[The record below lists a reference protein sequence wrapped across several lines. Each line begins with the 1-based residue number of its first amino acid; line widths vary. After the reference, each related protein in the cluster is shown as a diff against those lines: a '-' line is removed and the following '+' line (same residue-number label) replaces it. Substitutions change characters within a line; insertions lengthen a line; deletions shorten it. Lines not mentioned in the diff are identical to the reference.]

1 MTFFFFSASW
11 CALKRLSSG
20 QANQG
25 VCVHWNQA
33 VWHHVQQVSLS
44 ATYQQREGV
53 YEYIRQL
60 MAIPFLPLMFDHL
73 KRKANTEQ
81 LQRLVDYIDSHWFN
95 HAVFDVPSWSVFQ
108 QAVRTNNDVEG
119 YNL

>member
-1 MTFFFFSASW
+1 MTFFFFSAAW
-11 CALKRLSSG
+11 CALKRLFSG

-25 VCVHWNQA
+25 VCVPLEPGGVA
-33 VWHHVQQVSLS
+33 SGTTGRPV
-44 ATYQQREGV
+44 QQREGV

-60 MAIPFLPLMFDHL
+60 MALPFLPLTFDHL

-81 LQRLVDYIDSHWFN
+81 LQGLVDYIDSHWFN
-95 HAVFDVPSWSVFQ
+95 HAVFDV
-108 QAVRTNNDVEG
+108 RTNNDVEG

>member
-1 MTFFFFSASW
+1 MSTHNIGFYEDLTKIIFE
-11 CALKRLSSG
+11 LSS
-20 QANQG
+20 NT
-25 VCVHWNQA
+25 HLISSA
-33 VWHHVQQVSLS
+33 VWHHVQQVGLS
-44 ATYQQREGV
+44 ATYQQPEGV

-60 MAIPFLPLMFDHL
+60 MALPFLPLMFDHL

-95 HAVFDVPSWSVFQ
+95 HAVFDVPLWSVFQ
-108 QAVRTNNDVEG
+108 QAVRTNNNVEG